1 MFLVFW
7 SPGLLVVWSSG
18 ALVFWS
24 VGLVDSSPPGLISL
38 VLYLL
43 HPGADLHCEQGHSDH
58 HNQPAEDQIFAI
70 SFGASFLDSMN
81 SAVVDLRS
89 DNEPAMLPASPA
101 AKYQQCV
108 GS

>member
-43 HPGADLHCEQGHSDH
+43 HPGADLHCEQGT
-58 HNQPAEDQIFAI
+58 
-70 SFGASFLDSMN
+70 L
-81 SAVVDLRS
+81 
-89 DNEPAMLPASPA
+89 
-101 AKYQQCV
+101 
-108 GS
+108 